1 MTLDQPISSS
11 GNLHFQTPC
20 SLSNCL
26 LPKNGLEKKEEL
38 VTFTLGRKRR
48 QQGSTSQGRSVLDV
62 FQEHEGEQYCDTSV
76 DKGMRQVVIGL
87 VYRFLHEQC
96 MCKAFMEK
104 KSKTFKYTQ
113 KKN

>member
-1 MTLDQPISSS
+1 MS
-11 GNLHFQTPC
+11 H
-20 SLSNCL
+20 SLW
-26 LPKNGLEKKEEL
+26 GEEE
-38 VTFTLGRKRR
+38 TARINI
-48 QQGSTSQGRSVLDV
+48 QGRSVLDV